1 MAEIVSYKI
10 GSFGHKGV
18 GKSTYLT
25 SLFIIL
31 SQSRYEGVNDVKR
44 DYLSQARGIGCDVDK
59 LVWVKQDK
67 QQ

>member
-1 MAEIVSYKI
+1 MKKSILTTCPNFGGHHKI
-10 GSFGHKGV
+10 PD
-18 GKSTYLT
+18 
-25 SLFIIL
+25 
-31 SQSRYEGVNDVKR
+31 DVKR